1 MQNNNQAQKK
11 LYILIPIDLLKLK
24 KNNSFN
30 FFNID
35 KFALINY
42 LIIIATSLLY
52 IYLIV
57 NFLTT
62 KYNST
67 LIKTFHLF
75 IILISTVFLII
86 NSIV

>member
-11 LYILIPIDLLKLK
+11 LYILIPVDLLKLK

-30 FFNID
+30 FFHID
-35 KFALINY
+35 KFVLINY
-42 LIIIATSLLY
+42 LFIIATSLLY

-67 LIKTFHLF
+67 LTKTCHLF
-75 IILISTVFLII
+75 IILISTTFLII

>member
-11 LYILIPIDLLKLK
+11 LYILIPVDLLKLK
-24 KNNSFN
+24 KNNPFN
-30 FFNID
+30 LFNID
-35 KFALINY
+35 KLALINY
-42 LIIIATSLLY
+42 LLIITTSLLY

-75 IILISTVFLII
+75 IILISTIFLIL